1 MFTCQFRPRH
11 CLILYVSQCTC
22 FMIYA
27 GPHCTP
33 RPTAKGGADEGDGEG
48 KWMDDWECGVLRVGV
63 ESDDNALDWREVQ

>member
-1 MFTCQFRPRH
+1 
-11 CLILYVSQCTC
+11 
-22 FMIYA
+22 MIYA